1 MRINRRVWLR
11 AMFAAIA
18 LGGFTRRLAAQDAVG
33 EVVRIQGH
41 VAKTR
46 GSGETALAA
55 GDKVAVGDSI
65 VTGEDGKVD
74 LRFTDGSLLT
84 VGPSS
89 RVEVARFAPKAGGG
103 SGEALLS
110 LLSGIIKLIVD
121 DGTRW
126 GRFAVQ
132 TETAVAAVRGTEW
145 LVEAAKDTSAVLV
158 LSGTVE
164 VASRSP
170 GPVFKLGP
178 GQGTDIKAGAAPTP
192 PKIWGAARR
201 QKALARVTW

>member
-11 AMFAAIA
+11 TMLAMIA
-18 LGGFTRRLAAQDAVG
+18 LGGLTRRLAAQDVVG
-33 EVVRIQGH
+33 EVARIQGH
-41 VAKTR
+41 VTKAQ
-46 GSGETALAA
+46 GGGETVLATGA
-55 GDKVAVGDSI
+55 KISVGDSI

-121 DGTRW
+121 DGSRW

-178 GQGTDIKAGAAPTP
+178 GQGTDIKAGAPPTP

>member
-1 MRINRRVWLR
+1 MLASIV
-11 AMFAAIA
+11 
-18 LGGFTRRLAAQDAVG
+18 LGGFTQRLAAQDAVG
-33 EVVRIQGH
+33 EVVRIQGR

-46 GSGETALAA
+46 GSGETALATGA
-55 GDKVAVGDSI
+55 KIAIGDSI

-89 RVEVARFAPKAGGG
+89 RVEVARYAPKMGSG

-110 LLSGIIKLIVD
+110 LLSGIIKIIVN

-126 GRFAVQ
+126 SRFAVQ
-132 TETAVAAVRGTEW
+132 TETAVASVRGTEW

-158 LSGTVE
+158 LNGSVE
-164 VASRSP
+164 VASRNP

-178 GQGTDIKAGAAPTP
+178 GHGTDIKAGAAPTP

-201 QKALARVTW
+201 QKALERVTW

>member
-1 MRINRRVWLR
+1 MRIDRRVWLR
-11 AMFAAIA
+11 AMLAAIA
-18 LGGFTRRLAAQDAVG
+18 LGGLTRRLAAQDAVG
-33 EVVRIQGH
+33 EVVRLQGH

-46 GSGETALAA
+46 GSGETALGL
-55 GDKVAVGDSI
+55 GDKVALGDSI
-65 VTGEDGKVD
+65 VTGENGKVD
-74 LRFTDGSLLT
+74 LRFADGSLLT

-103 SGEALLS
+103 GEALLS
-110 LLSGIIKLIVD
+110 LLSGIIKLIVN

-145 LVEAAKDTSAVLV
+145 LVEAGKDTSAVLV

-164 VASRSP
+164 VAGRAA

>member
-1 MRINRRVWLR
+1 MRIDRRAWLR
-11 AMFAAIA
+11 AMLTAIA
-18 LGGFTRRLAAQDAVG
+18 LGGLTRRLAAQDAVG

-46 GSGETALAA
+46 GSGETALAL
-55 GDKVAVGDSI
+55 GDKVALGDSI

-74 LRFTDGSLLT
+74 LRFADGSLLT

-89 RVEVARFAPKAGGG
+89 RVEVARFAPEAGGG
-103 SGEALLS
+103 GEALLS
-110 LLSGIIKLIVD
+110 LLSGIIKLIVN

-164 VASRSP
+164 VAGRTA
-170 GPVFKLGP
+170 GPVFRLGP

>member
-1 MRINRRVWLR
+1 MRIDRRAWMR
-11 AMFAAIA
+11 AMLAAIA
-18 LGGFTRRLAAQDAVG
+18 LGGLTRRLAAQDAVG

-46 GSGETALAA
+46 GSGETALAM
-55 GDKVAVGDSI
+55 GDKLALGDSI

-74 LRFTDGSLLT
+74 LRFADGSLLT

-89 RVEVARFAPKAGGG
+89 RVEVARFAPTAGGG
-103 SGEALLS
+103 GEALLS
-110 LLSGIIKLIVD
+110 LLGGIIKLIVN

-164 VASRSP
+164 VASRTA
-170 GPVFKLGP
+170 GPVFRLGP

>member
-1 MRINRRVWLR
+1 MQVDRRVWVR
-11 AMFAAIA
+11 AMLTAIA
-18 LGGFTRRLAAQDAVG
+18 LGGLTRRLAAQDAVG
-33 EVVRIQGH
+33 EVVRLQGH
-41 VAKTR
+41 VARTR
-46 GSGETALAA
+46 GSGETSLVL

-74 LRFTDGSLLT
+74 LRLTDGSLLT

-103 SGEALLS
+103 TGEALLS
-110 LLSGIIKLIVD
+110 LLSGVIKLIVN

-132 TETAVAAVRGTEW
+132 TETAVASVRGTEW
-145 LVEAAKDTSAVLV
+145 LVEAAKDASAVLV
-158 LSGTVE
+158 LTGSVE

-170 GPVFKLGP
+170 GPVFTLGP